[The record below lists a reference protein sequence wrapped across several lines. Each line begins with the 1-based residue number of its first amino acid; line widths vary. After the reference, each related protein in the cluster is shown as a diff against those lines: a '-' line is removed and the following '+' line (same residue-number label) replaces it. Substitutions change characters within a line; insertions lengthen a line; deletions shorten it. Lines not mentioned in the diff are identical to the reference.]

1 MRRQFLLV
9 AVGARPRVLSAEIL
23 DVPQPVAHDALRQAA
38 SEMGADAPE
47 NQAEIVFRVILDRQP
62 AQQHEAAPVLDLP
75 ADFLDEWAQRGHLE
89 MLALQSVEA
98 DPGRIDAPHGSG
110 DVTQLRRVEVD
121 RVIRRR
127 AEIATVHALG
137 CRIGVAKTGVAGVSL
152 SCAGR
157 TSRLAVIVPAS
168 HCLVGLCT
176 AETTPVQPGPAAAR
190 HGEFGHE
197 SCLQQGSANA
207 AGNQFPCGTLS
218 DHWWARQSTF
228 AERDGNDWEEPI
240 AA

>member
-1 MRRQFLLV
+1 
-9 AVGARPRVLSAEIL
+9 
-23 DVPQPVAHDALRQAA
+23 
-38 SEMGADAPE
+38 MGADAPE

-127 AEIATVHALG
+127 AEIGDRPRARMPDRRG
-137 CRIGVAKTGVAGVSL
+137 KDRS
-152 SCAGR
+152 SR
-157 TSRLAVIVPAS
+157 RLAV
-168 HCLVGLCT
+168 L
-176 AETTPVQPGPAAAR
+176 R
-190 HGEFGHE
+190 
-197 SCLQQGSANA
+197 
-207 AGNQFPCGTLS
+207 
-218 DHWWARQSTF
+218 WAHL
-228 AERDGNDWEEPI
+228 
-240 AA
+240 